1 MLMKSD
7 RSVKDHVQYLHDKV
21 KKLLALNLSETEI
34 IEALKEDEA
43 DEFYTKT
50 IIDNILADK
59 DDNKGFWKLLI
70 FGILAIMVSTFIYF
84 APDFDRFRSGW
95 IYLFLFWA
103 PIIGGITLITRA
115 FVIFRK

>member
-7 RSVKDHVQYLHDKV
+7 RSVKDHVEYLHNKV

-34 IEALKEDEA
+34 IKALKEDEA

-50 IIDNILADK
+50 IIENVLADK
-59 DDNKGFWKLLI
+59 DDNKGFWKLLV
-70 FGILAIMVSTFIYF
+70 FGILAIMVSVFIYF
-84 APDFDRFRSGW
+84 APDFDRFRGGW